1 MSDIGKTP
9 LKSAIERIQN
19 LVDSFPTNNKEN
31 RAMRGAYVHS
41 IEIIKEFLHLEEE
54 EQKRMTADFFEAIN
68 KGHLEILKKGIQE

>member
-1 MSDIGKTP
+1 MSDLGKTP

-41 IEIIKEFLHLEEE
+41 IEIMKEFLHIEEE
-54 EQKRMTADFFEAIN
+54 EQKRIIAHFVDTIN
-68 KGHLEILKKGIQE
+68 KGIPERANKI